1 MDEKS
6 HQVPFMRHIY
16 LQARQVMMWLGKE
29 ENDSQLAMSMIEIW
43 GKAFNPLDK
52 TLDIKA
58 QLAVRLAIIEDPFN
72 ERSWNAI
79 RNSFHR
85 PYWKRIWVIQE
96 VAFKE
101 STTSYCGTLM
111 CGDKEMNP
119 YLLFATAFLCELL
132 VDTEGSVVISG
143 SQPTRIKLSNC
154 GIAIELLILFRGG
167 MA

>member
-16 LQARQVMMWLGKE
+16 LQARQVMIWLGKE
-29 ENDSQLAMSMIEIW
+29 ENDSQLAMSIIEVW

-58 QLAVRLAIIEDPFN
+58 QLAARLAIIKDPFN

-79 RNSFHR
+79 RNYFHR

-96 VAFKE
+96 VAFE
-101 STTSYCGTLM
+101 ERCPPRARYCFYVSPG
-111 CGDKEMNP
+111 
-119 YLLFATAFLCELL
+119 
-132 VDTEGSVVISG
+132 
-143 SQPTRIKLSNC
+143 
-154 GIAIELLILFRGG
+154 
-167 MA
+167 